1 MRRFVARLAILLVAV
16 LSVLFVW
23 RTRGEA
29 HKLVT
34 NPKETR
40 KTVSELPSARGLKF
54 EDVSVK
60 TKDGMHLKGWFI
72 PGTGPATV
80 MVVHGYKDSRSMMLG
95 VANILH
101 KHGFNVV
108 VASLRGHDDNDGE
121 QISFGLHE
129 MADLDAFYRYAM
141 TRPDVDKQRFGL
153 FGVSMGGTISIEY
166 AAENRAIR
174 ALVSDCAFSSIR
186 DTVETSV
193 RFFTGLPPFPFAPAI
208 LFWTERELKG
218 DVDEIDAKKWIRR
231 IAPRPVLV
239 MQGGSDKVVSPE
251 SGARLFE
258 AAGEPKDLWFEPSV
272 GHAQFLKDMPQQFE
286 SRITAF
292 FRKYLR

>member
-16 LSVLFVW
+16 LSVMFVW

-34 NPKETR
+34 NPRETR

-54 EDVSVK
+54 DDISVT

-72 PGTGPATV
+72 PGTGRATV

-95 VANILH
+95 VSNILH
-101 KHGFNVV
+101 KHGFSVL
-108 VASLRGHDDNDGE
+108 VASLRAHDDNDGE

-129 MADLDAFYRYAM
+129 TADLDAFYRYAI
-141 TRPDVDKQRFGL
+141 TRRDVDKERFGL

-166 AAENRAIR
+166 TAENRAIR
-174 ALVSDCAFSSIR
+174 ALVSDCAFSSVR

-218 DVDEIDAKKWIRR
+218 DVDDIDAKKWIRR

-258 AAGEPKDLWFEPSV
+258 AAGQPKDLWFEPSV

-286 SRITAF
+286 TRVTAF
-292 FRKYLR
+292 FRKYLN